1 MLPVP
6 WRHFVVLLDPPED
19 SAQLENYLGTRFTQ
33 LLELMFSTA
42 RERHDSQNGYPSRPS
57 FNVLLT
63 RRSMHVIPRRTESF
77 SLIDAGWGVYTNGGA
92 DAAPYSGTLSVNALG
107 MYLFT
112 NG

>member
-6 WRHFVVLLDPPED
+6 WRHFVVLLNPPED
-19 SAQLENYLGTRFTQ
+19 ATELENYLGTRFIQ

-42 RERHDSQNGYPSRPS
+42 RDNNDVQKGVSNRPS

-77 SLIDAGWGVYTNGGA
+77 SLVEAGWGAYKNGGA

-107 MYLFT
+107 MYRIAH
-112 NG
+112 G